1 MHAYLEL
8 GALVL
13 QVVFLAG
20 ILSVIGWGVNR
31 LIESHSASR
40 QSLTKNPKKVSHADA
55 ARARAQA
62 RATAR
67 QVTTH
72 SF

>member
-1 MHAYLEL
+1 MHAYFEL
-8 GALVL
+8 GALAL

-20 ILSVIGWGVNR
+20 ILSVIGWGLNR
-31 LIESHSASR
+31 LIQNHSASR

-55 ARARAQA
+55 ARARAQV
-62 RATAR
+62 RASAR
-67 QVTTH
+67 QVTRH

>member
-1 MHAYLEL
+1 MNAYLEL

-20 ILSVIGWGVNR
+20 ILSVIGWGFNR
-31 LIESHSASR
+31 LIQNHSASR
-40 QSLTKNPKKVSHADA
+40 QSLTKNPKKVSNVDA

-62 RATAR
+62 RASAR